1 MFNNSEFTVADLC
14 NFVKTFGK
22 VEICPLPKVP
32 MYTFRVWLEGPTC
45 KDYDDFKSIENN
57 FTKFI
62 FKNNFKYDF
71 EKHDSLHL
79 YSKHQLTINGK
90 NPSGVGILPE
100 GISTLEI
107 CMPGEGWDKNM
118 GKNVIGHESFTNR
131 IGDEIHEHLRCIDIY
146 MWETADS
153 YKE

>member
-62 FKNNFKYDF
+62 FKNNFNFLFYKNRSFPFLIKKKLPLDLVNIKLRYLCF
-71 EKHDSLHL
+71 FAA
-79 YSKHQLTINGK
+79 GK
-90 NPSGVGILPE
+90 E
-100 GISTLEI
+100 WQEQ
-107 CMPGEGWDKNM
+107 
-118 GKNVIGHESFTNR
+118 
-131 IGDEIHEHLRCIDIY
+131 
-146 MWETADS
+146 
-153 YKE
+153 